1 MYGLIFEN
9 LSQYVTSVY
18 GAERWEEIRRRSRI
32 DLATFSTHEVY
43 PDNFVHK
50 LVSKACKV
58 LKVSEREFLEGMGVY
73 FVSFLAQYGY
83 DRVLS
88 VLGRHMRDFLNGLDN
103 LHEYLKFSYPRMK
116 APSFFC
122 EDESSTGLTLHYRST
137 RRGYLWYTVG
147 QIKEVGRHFYNTEVE
162 VDVLKEE
169 SIFNTLHVIM
179 RLNFD
184 NMAYQPPSLKLL
196 ENNIVVS
203 AKVLDS
209 LIRSR
214 QVGTQDEEDM
224 VSRTLLPVKAFVFL
238 EIFPFCV
245 VFDENLTITNIGNSL
260 QAVMPAVVG
269 KRIPEVFDLTKPMV
283 ECSWKSIMG
292 HTNNVF
298 ELTSLEAVRARCNL
312 NSSQDNLSQCD
323 FSENG
328 DFNYEDAL
336 LHLKGQMMYMD
347 EWKSMVYLAT
357 PVMRDLDTMV
367 LTGLYINDLS
377 MHDFSR
383 DMVLA
388 GQQQSA
394 ELKLALDQE
403 LQKSRQLEE
412 SMRKLDVEMKRT
424 DELLY
429 QMIPKTV
436 ADQLRSGETSVNT
449 CQYFASV
456 TILFSDVVSFTE
468 ICSRITPMEVVSM
481 LNSMYS
487 LFDELTEKHG
497 VYKVETIGDAYMVV
511 SGAPEPEPNHSEKVC
526 EMGLAMVKVIG
537 DLKDPST
544 GKSLK
549 IRVGVHSGAVVAG
562 VVGLKMPRYCLFG
575 DSVNTASRM
584 ESTSEALRVHIS
596 EKAKELLD
604 ESKWLI
610 QERGTVDVKG
620 KGSMKTYWLQGKKG
634 QVNIHRRYPDAPS
647 ALSKQRRKSSVGAR
661 SVYSPVTYEEIA
673 KHSPSNTP
681 PPHGVAN
688 VTTTKPTAGVA
699 PTTQTTG
706 NALGTAVI
714 KDVTGNTDIPNG
726 GSTSPKR
733 RTVSVAPTTTPLNAL
748 PRETNGRPTPRKCA
762 WTELE
767 LKVPTQPLAPAVVTV
782 PPPPILTSIGLQPPC
797 QHCTHCHN
805 NYNQQQRRLV
815 DISSVETRG
824 DKSGCWASS
833 SPNRAGVGSQLASS
847 VSGGSGAACSIL

>member
-9 LSQYVTSVY
+9 LSQYVCAVY
-18 GAERWEEIRRRSRI
+18 GTERWEEIRRRSRI
-32 DLATFSTHEVY
+32 ELASFSTHEVY

-50 LVSKACKV
+50 LVGKACKV

-147 QIKEVGRHFYNTEVE
+147 QIKEVGRHFYSTD
-162 VDVLKEE
+162 VDVEILKEE

-184 NMAYQPPSLKLL
+184 NMAYQPPSLK
-196 ENNIVVS
+196 
-203 AKVLDS
+203 
-209 LIRSR
+209 R
-214 QVGTQDEEDM
+214 DEEDT
-224 VSRTLLPVKAFVFL
+224 VSRALLPVKAFVFL

-245 VFDENLTITNIGNSL
+245 VFDEDLTITNIGNSL
-260 QAVMPAVVG
+260 QAVMPMVVG
-269 KRIPEVFDLTKPMV
+269 KRIPEVFDLAKPMV

-298 ELTSLEAVRARCNL
+298 ELTSLEAVRAKCNL
-312 NSSQDNLSQCD
+312 DSSQDSVSQCD

-336 LHLKGQMMYMD
+336 LHLKGQMMYME

-412 SMRKLDVEMKRT
+412 SMRKLDIEMKRT

-449 CQYFASV
+449 CQYFESV

-526 EMGLAMVKVIG
+526 EMALAMVKVIG

-549 IRVGVHSGAVVAG
+549 IRVGVHSGTVVAG

-584 ESTSEALRVHIS
+584 ESTSEALRIHIS
-596 EKAKELLD
+596 QKTKDFLD
-604 ESKWLI
+604 ENKWLI

-634 QVNIHRRYPDAPS
+634 QASSNRRYPESQAPLP
-647 ALSKQRRKSSVGAR
+647 AKQESKRRKSSIGAR

-673 KHSPSNTP
+673 KHSPCSTP
-681 PPHGVAN
+681 PPQGSGGIPGGVPLQPGGAP
-688 VTTTKPTAGVA
+688 VGVPLKPTAGVTPA
-699 PTTQTTG
+699 STG
-706 NALGTAVI
+706 NAAGSVVVKEITSNTAEL
-714 KDVTGNTDIPNG
+714 TNG
-726 GSTSPKR
+726 ASPKR
-733 RTVSVAPTTTPLNAL
+733 RTMSVAPTTTPIPAL
-748 PRETNGRPTPRKCA
+748 PRETNGCPLPRKAA

-767 LKVPTQPLAPAVVTV
+767 LKVPPQAPASIVTV
-782 PPPPILTSIGLQPPC
+782 PPPAILSAVSLQPPC

-805 NYNQQQRRLV
+805 AYNQRKLADV
-815 DISSVETRG
+815 SSAESRG
-824 DKSGCWASS
+824 DKTGCWASS
-833 SPNRAGVGSQLASS
+833 PPHRGAVGSHMASS
-847 VSGGSGAACSIL
+847 AGGSPCTIL

>member
-58 LKVSEREFLEGMGVY
+58 LKISERDFLEGMGVY

-137 RRGYLWYTVG
+137 RRGYLWYTIG
-147 QIKEVGRHFYNTEVE
+147 QIKEVGRHFYNTEVQ

-179 RLNFD
+179 RLSFD

-196 ENNIVVS
+196 ENNIDVS
-203 AKVLDS
+203 ARVLDS
-209 LIRSR
+209 LIRSHR
-214 QVGTQDEEDM
+214 VGTQDEEDM

-245 VFDENLTITNIGNSL
+245 VFNESLTITNIGNSL

-312 NSSQDNLSQCD
+312 ENNPDNVSQCD

-357 PVMRDLDTMV
+357 PVMRDLETMV

-412 SMRKLDVEMKRT
+412 SMRKLDIEMKRT

-449 CQYFASV
+449 CQYFDSV

-511 SGAPEPEPNHSEKVC
+511 SGAPEPEPHHSERIC
-526 EMGLAMVKVIG
+526 DMGLAMVKVIG

-596 EKAKELLD
+596 QKTKELLD

-634 QVNIHRRYPDAPS
+634 QANVNRRYPDAPT
-647 ALSKQRRKSSVGAR
+647 ALSTKQESKRRKSSVGAR

-673 KHSPSNTP
+673 KHSPSSTP
-681 PPHGVAN
+681 PPHGGAN
-688 VTTTKPTAGVA
+688 TTLTKPTAGDITG
-699 PTTQTTG
+699 PTEM
-706 NALGTAVI
+706 
-714 KDVTGNTDIPNG
+714 PNG
-726 GSTSPKR
+726 SSPKR
-733 RTVSVAPTTTPLNAL
+733 RTMSVAPTTTPVNAS
-748 PRETNGRPTPRKCA
+748 PRETNGRPTPRKTA

-767 LKVPTQPLAPAVVTV
+767 LKVPTQPLSPASVVTV
-782 PPPPILTSIGLQPPC
+782 PPPAMLTAVGLQPPC

-805 NYNQQQRRLV
+805 NYNQQQRRLT
-815 DISSVETRG
+815 DASSAESRG
-824 DKSGCWASS
+824 DKLGCWASS
-833 SPNRAGVGSQLASS
+833 PPHRAGVGGHLAPSAS
-847 VSGGSGAACSIL
+847 AGAGAGCSIL

>member
-214 QVGTQDEEDM
+214 QVGTQ
-224 VSRTLLPVKAFVFL
+224 AFVFL

-714 KDVTGNTDIPNG
+714 KGRHG
-726 GSTSPKR
+726 EHRHSER
-733 RTVSVAPTTTPLNAL
+733 RLYI
-748 PRETNGRPTPRKCA
+748 
-762 WTELE
+762 TE
-767 LKVPTQPLAPAVVTV
+767 ASYVVTV